1 MNKLDFIN
9 IFQFIQKQIDKYG
22 IDESH
27 GMKHAK
33 GTFVRAHQIIKTI
46 PDISEEEK
54 YIALYCAA
62 LHDMCDSKY
71 TDVEVASEEIRLFL
85 ISEGLLADFADAVIK
100 IITTMSYSK
109 LNSRKKSAPTVSTA
123 SIFPDHGKWQRAYHI
138 ARHADLLEGYVVARC
153 VLYSK
158 HICPEKPVDEHWRMA
173 EDLFVKRIYLYISE
187 GWITIPSAIEIAAE
201 LEKEAQRCFHEKMMH
216 WPELIIDF

>member
-1 MNKLDFIN
+1 MNKLDFTIL
-9 IFQFIQKQIDKYG
+9 FDFIQQQIDKYG

-46 PDISEEEK
+46 PDIGQEEK
-54 YIALYCAA
+54 YMALYCAA

-71 TDVEVASEEIRLFL
+71 TDVEVASEEIREFL
-85 ISEGLLADFADAVIK
+85 IREGILEEYAEAVIK

-109 LNSRKKSAPTVSTA
+109 LNSRKKSEPTY
-123 SIFPDHGKWQRAYHI
+123 FLYPDHGKWQRAYHI

-158 HICPEKPVDEHWRMA
+158 HICPEKNADEHWVMA
-173 EDLFVKRIYLYISE
+173 EDLFAKRVYLYVSD
-187 GWITIPSAIEIAAE
+187 GWITIPSAVELAIE
-201 LEKEAQRCFHEKMMH
+201 LEKEARRCFQEKMMD
-216 WPELIIDF
+216 WPELTA

>member
-1 MNKLDFIN
+1 MNKLDFRHL
-9 IFQFIQKQIDKYG
+9 FDFIQRQIDKYG

-46 PDISEEEK
+46 PDISQEEK
-54 YIALYCAA
+54 YMALYCAA

-71 TDVEVASEEIRLFL
+71 TDVEVAAEEIRVFL
-85 ISEGLLADFADAVIK
+85 VSEGILEEFADAVIK

-109 LNSRKKSAPTVSTA
+109 LNTQKNMSGRIV
-123 SIFPDHGKWQRAYHI
+123 FPDHGKWQRAYHI

-153 VLYSK
+153 VLYTK
-158 HICPEKPVDEHWRMA
+158 HICPEKSPHEQWGMA
-173 EDLFVKRIYLYISE
+173 EDLFEKRIYLYVSD
-187 GWITIPSAIEIAAE
+187 GWITIPAAVKLAAE
-201 LEKEAQRCFHEKMMH
+201 LEKEAHRCFQEKMMD
-216 WPELIIDF
+216 WPDLFIHL

>member
-1 MNKLDFIN
+1 MNKLDFTIV
-9 IFQFIQKQIDKYG
+9 FDFIQRQIDKYG

-33 GTFVRAHQIIKTI
+33 GTFVRAHQIIKTL
-46 PDISEEEK
+46 PDIGQEEK

-71 TDVEVASEEIRLFL
+71 TDVEIAAEEIRVFL
-85 ISEGLLADFADAVIK
+85 ISEGILEEYAEAVIK

-109 LNSRKKSAPTVSTA
+109 LNLRKKSEPTA
-123 SIFPDHGKWQRAYHI
+123 FLYPDHGKWQRAYHI
-138 ARHADLLEGYVVARC
+138 ARHADLLEGYIVARC

-158 HICPEKPVDEHWRMA
+158 HICPEKTADEHWGMA
-173 EDLFVKRIYLYISE
+173 EDLFMKRIYLYVSD
-187 GWITIPSAIEIAAE
+187 GWITIPSAVELAVE
-201 LEKEAQRCFHEKMMH
+201 LEKEAHRCFQEKKMD
-216 WPELIIDF
+216 WPELMA